1 MKDFKQK
8 PLIGLNDLNDNSYSL
23 EQLNR
28 IENGKN
34 AVKSGQFFE
43 VVKKGGKVV
52 GDNHYK
58 NKTGLFSMD
67 DEAKK
72 QSQSNGGKAASS
84 KPEWKE
90 ISMKG
95 AIASINSPN
104 HVNNKRLSCP
114 HCGKEGG
121 YTAMKRWHGD
131 NCKHRPI

>member
-8 PLIGLNDLNDNSYSL
+8 PLIGLEDLNDNSYSL

-28 IENGKN
+28 IENGNN
-34 AVKSGQFFE
+34 AIKSGQFLD

-72 QSQSNGGKAASS
+72 QSRSNGGKAVTS
-84 KPEWKE
+84 KPEWKD
-90 ISMKG
+90 ISKRAG
-95 AIASINSPN
+95 LASSKSPN
-104 HVNNKRLSCP
+104 HINNKRLVCP
-114 HCGKEGG
+114 YCDKEGA
-121 YTAMKRWHGD
+121 YTIMKRWHMD
-131 NCKHRPI
+131 NCKHRTI